1 MEEQTGMIEMPENG
15 AAVDQDARSGEPQPF
30 VEPTLTRH
38 EPLTNITLFTSGG
51 NVAGAAFF

>member
-1 MEEQTGMIEMPENG
+1 MEENTRMISTGDSREQ
-15 AAVDQDARSGEPQPF
+15 VDRDAPGDEHKPF
-30 VEPTLTRH
+30 AMPTLTRH